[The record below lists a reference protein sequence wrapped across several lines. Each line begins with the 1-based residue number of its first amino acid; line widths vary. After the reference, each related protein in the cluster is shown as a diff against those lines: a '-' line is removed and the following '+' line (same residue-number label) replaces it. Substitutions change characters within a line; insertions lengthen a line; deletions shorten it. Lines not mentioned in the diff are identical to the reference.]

1 MKFPIKYRLLKKN
14 INLILGT
21 LMLIVVL
28 MVILGGCQLLRGE
41 KEQTDTSE
49 QENLIVV
56 GVSQLGSE
64 SGWRTAN
71 TESVQRVFTKENG
84 YFMVFSNARQ
94 RQENQIKAVRSFIS
108 QRVDYIVMSPVVET
122 GWEIVLEEAREA
134 GIPVILM
141 DRGVSVRDK
150 ELYTT
155 QVGSDFVAEGE
166 KAGLWLETY
175 LREQGRAEDTIN
187 IVMLKGT
194 QGSSA
199 QIGRTAG
206 FNTIASEHAEWRIL
220 GQEYGDFTAAK
231 GKEVMELLLQK
242 YSDIDV
248 VVSQNDDMTTGA
260 LEAIHE
266 AGRTTGVDG
275 DMIVISFDA
284 VREGL
289 ELVRDGVINVDIECN
304 PDQGEYISEIISR
317 LEAGQEVDKK
327 YYVEEHVYTID
338 NVTEELLR
346 ERTY

>member
-1 MKFPIKYRLLKKN
+1 MKDHMKYQFIKKN
-14 INLILGT
+14 MNLILGT

-28 MVILGGCQLLRGE
+28 MVMLGGCQLLRGE
-41 KEQTDTSE
+41 KEQTYVSE

-108 QRVDYIVMSPVVET
+108 QRVDYIVVSPVVET

-141 DRGVSVRDK
+141 DRGVSVQDK
-150 ELYTT
+150 SLYTT
-155 QVGSDFVAEGE
+155 QVGSDFVEEGE
-166 KAGLWLETY
+166 KAGLWLEEY
-175 LREQGRAEDTIN
+175 LQEQEREKDIIN
-187 IVMLKGT
+187 IVILKGT

-206 FNTIASEHAEWRIL
+206 FHTIAAEHGNWRIL

-242 YSDIDV
+242 YPGIDV

-260 LEAIHE
+260 LEALYE
-266 AGRTTGVDG
+266 AGKTTGVDG
-275 DMIVISFDA
+275 EITVISFDA

-304 PDQGEYISEIISR
+304 PDQGEYISDIISK
-317 LEAGQEVDKK
+317 LEAGQKVDKK

>member
-1 MKFPIKYRLLKKN
+1 MKFSIKYRLLKKN

-275 DMIVISFDA
+275 DIIVISFDA

>member
-275 DMIVISFDA
+275 DIIVISFDA